1 LGSGII
7 TRNNRQA
14 ALRLKKAEDPE
25 KHKMAG
31 ERAEWLNAAVLP
43 RDFAGA
49 KNVVAFDPLADHHAK
64 NRKSMSYFVYVLR
77 STVAERLYIGSS
89 AEPELRLRS
98 HNFGRVRS
106 TRAWRPWERV
116 LLEQYPDRATA
127 EKRESAT

>member
-1 LGSGII
+1 V
-7 TRNNRQA
+7 
-14 ALRLKKAEDPE
+14 
-25 KHKMAG
+25 G
-31 ERAEWLNAAVLP
+31 EVAEWLNAAVLP

-106 TRAWRPWERV
+106 TRAWRLGSV
-116 LLEQYPDRATA
+116 FYLNNIQTA
-127 EKRESAT
+127 LRLRRESAT